1 MKKLLLALCFVPVTA
16 FATGGDLKLD
26 PLPSTESSQRLPSM
40 QRGAQLFVNY
50 CLNCHP
56 AAFMRFNR
64 LQDLGLTDEQIKQN
78 LLFTADKV
86 GSLMTVAMSRKDAGE
101 WFGAPPPDLTLVA
114 RVRGP
119 DWLYTYLRTFYRDE
133 SKPSGWNN
141 IAFPNVGMP
150 HVLWQLQGTQAKVE
164 EKAQGGH
171 GEGHGP
177 VKLVLEEAGTLS
189 KTEYDLAVR
198 DLVNYLVYMGEP
210 AQDHRVRI
218 GIVVILFLVVVLLPV
233 TYALKKEF
241 WKDVH

>member
-1 MKKLLLALCFVPVTA
+1 MKKILLALCFLPLTA
-16 FATGGDLKLD
+16 LGAGGGIKLD
-26 PLPSTESSQRLPSM
+26 TMPSTDSSERLPSM

-64 LQDLGLTDEQIKQN
+64 LQDLGLSEGQIKQN
-78 LLFTADKV
+78 LLFATDKV
-86 GSLMTVAMSRKDAGE
+86 GNTMTVAMGKKDASE
-101 WFGAPPPDLTLVA
+101 WFGAAPPDLTLVA
-114 RVRGP
+114 RVRGA
-119 DWLYTYLRTFYRDE
+119 DWLYTYLRTFYRDD

-150 HVLWQLQGTQAKVE
+150 HVLWELQGIQSKVE
-164 EKAQGGH
+164 EKKDGGH
-171 GEGHGP
+171 GDGP
-177 VKLVLEEAGTLS
+177 VKLVLEQPGKLS

-218 GIVVILFLVVVLLPV
+218 GIIVILFLVVVLLPV
-233 TYALKKEF
+233 AYVLKKEF